1 MVGKI
6 YGNSC
11 SEKAEPVARANADS
25 CHDLCLRRARASCR
39 RGSSLTFGKENM
51 SFTFP
56 VIAEVSDKMLSWP
69 ALIIWVIV
77 LVGLT
82 WVLGRR
88 KKWLLLIPLPVAW
101 LFASGPFDEMRD
113 PNFGPAVVAE
123 LGYSYWAVSII
134 PIVAVSV
141 VACLPKK
148 PNQPPQPTPVN
159 RRG

>member
-1 MVGKI
+1 
-6 YGNSC
+6 
-11 SEKAEPVARANADS
+11 
-25 CHDLCLRRARASCR
+25 
-39 RGSSLTFGKENM
+39 M

-123 LGYSYWAVSII
+123 LAQSVSLGYYRGILNALADIERHHAEHAAFVQRMRALAQQFQFDAMGQILEQ
-134 PIVAVSV
+134 A
-141 VACLPKK
+141 
-148 PNQPPQPTPVN
+148 TP
-159 RRG
+159 